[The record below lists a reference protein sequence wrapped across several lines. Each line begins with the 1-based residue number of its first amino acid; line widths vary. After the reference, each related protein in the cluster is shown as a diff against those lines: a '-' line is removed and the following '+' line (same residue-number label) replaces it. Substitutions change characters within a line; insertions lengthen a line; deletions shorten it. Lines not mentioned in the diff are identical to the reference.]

1 MSAHIPK
8 LFYQRVLCDAL
19 ALAFQELQTVLKSD
33 QLTSKESE
41 KIIHGLREI
50 EGVFNFMQQPG
61 LAGLLAAIREA
72 CQKYPD
78 HKESTPLFQ
87 TIDEII
93 AKLFF
98 FLGEV
103 SCGRKV
109 MAYQLRPILQQ
120 LRPYLVDHAITPA
133 CLLSLDLLDLSRA
146 EVMLNQIPVDTSKA
160 IVSTEEVEQ
169 ALLELLR
176 AEPESENLYRAVEV
190 IFSAIT
196 EICLRHPELVQ
207 RCYWAAAQ
215 RFVELMMHNL
225 AIDLPRSKKILSSLV
240 RSIRQRSET
249 MWPALPDNL
258 VKEILFQL
266 SETDVDG
273 NGEILDEWFQI
284 NAQLGGSAIPW
295 EALPD
300 ARDLIS
306 LLNKI
311 DAVIEL
317 ISLPDI
323 SQVHDDL
330 NEISNIFGHVPYVV
344 DAKKLFFESINTW
357 LVKDDLMVII
367 HLMGLKECLAI
378 ALKHRHLQSVSERV
392 ITVVREIQL
401 FKSSDATARQSH
413 HDHLTQIAFYAMWP
427 SSVVVLKTTLLSWL
441 TENEL
446 QLDPLLAL
454 HDSRAIAELIQRGL
468 PPVRAAL
475 LLLGDADG
483 VSKVDSLAWFG
494 SAQQPQEAGG
504 TEIDVSELVELWV
517 RLYLH
522 IDSQLSHL
530 AVECDIPSYLVTGM
544 ESVESQNT
552 LATDVQVDATLN
564 TELNTEL
571 NVELNTTL
579 HSTLKDIFML
589 EAKDRLSVLRFLVT
603 QFSLSESELLP
614 SHAAIEAHALAGSSA
629 TVGDY
634 AMQQLAS
641 ALENL
646 IERVIVLAADQQHA
660 YLPELIESIDALE
673 KQLYLYG
680 GEQSVEVNS
689 LSNFTPE
696 SPSIAVAEPI
706 QPAQVAVLE
715 LSQHLLHH
723 EPQQSLQ
730 PLPPLH
736 AYELPL
742 QETSALIHDIPQIE
756 LGDSEPSPSLSI
768 DEFDYS
774 ASSDPVDPELH
785 LIFCEEAAELLPQLE
800 SLLSQWVDS
809 PGDTSL
815 PAGLLRLLHT
825 LKGSS
830 RMAGQLTL
838 GEAIHEFEH
847 SVSQLAQQG
856 PVESAAIAL
865 LQAEVHQ
872 LLIDVGL
879 IKDDTVQSVGNFSD
893 AVADTRSSIADRP
906 AAKVTVAPTKLRID
920 LLEHASGSVAELLV
934 NAVRST
940 DDLRQQKQLV
950 ADLADNLSRL
960 RTQLRELELQS
971 EASISSQSAPRA
983 SGFDPLEF
991 DRYTRLQ
998 ELTRMTAESMAD
1010 LTGVQRSLAH
1020 QIDASLT
1027 MLVAQTRHA
1036 RSLQSDLYRAST
1048 QAFSTVENRFRQ
1060 LVRQVAVQVGRD
1072 VRFELDG
1079 GQLEI
1084 DRAHLESLNGPLSHL
1099 VRNAIVHGIEP
1110 AEERD
1115 AMGKPRQGS
1124 VLIKLSEQGAEL
1136 RLQVSDDGRGLNFV
1150 RIREQAIA
1158 NGLLSPNAESDS
1170 DSLTQLIFESGF
1182 STAEQV
1188 TGLAGR
1194 GIGMDAVK
1202 ATIVAMGG
1210 AIKIESQSGLG
1221 TSVIMALPKS
1231 SSTQKILLVSDANQK
1246 IALPSTMVQQ
1256 VLTMT
1261 LASAKQSMA
1270 EGFMVWQDKKIALCA
1285 LSDLI
1290 REPTVTHSAA
1300 DRISFLILHQLDDW
1314 IAVKVGEVHGH
1325 HEVVVKPPGPQLASV
1340 PGLMGAAML
1349 PDGDILLVMNLLQLH
1364 AHAVSNPFTRSISTP
1379 IVPEHVPPLVLVV
1392 DDSLTV
1398 RRVSQRM
1405 LEKHGYGVALA
1416 RHGAHALELLSQ
1428 LSPAA
1433 VLLDIEMPTMDGFEL
1448 LSRLR
1453 SDERFRALPVAMITS
1468 RMAER
1473 HRLHAMQL
1481 GANAYFG
1488 KPYREQEL
1496 LEWLAQCAPVKKLT
1510 TPNNHTDHNRPLT
1523 STV

>member
-1 MSAHIPK
+1 MSSHIPK

-19 ALAFQELQTVLKSD
+19 ALAFQEIQTALTSD
-33 QLTSKESE
+33 QVTSKESE

-78 HKESTPLFQ
+78 HKESTLLFQ

-109 MAYQLRPILQQ
+109 MAYQLRPILHQ
-120 LRPYLVDHAITPA
+120 LRPYLVDNAITPA

-176 AEPESENLYRAVEV
+176 AEPESESLYRAVEV

-225 AIDLPRSKKILSSLV
+225 AVDLPRSKKILSSLV

-249 MWPALPDNL
+249 MLPALPDNL

-266 SETDVDG
+266 AETDVDG
-273 NGEILDEWFQI
+273 NGQIFDEWFQI

-323 SQVHDDL
+323 SQMHAEL
-330 NEISNIFGHVPYVV
+330 NEISNLLERVPYIV
-344 DAKKLFFESINTW
+344 DSKKLFFESINPW
-357 LVKDDLMVII
+357 LGKDDLTVILY
-367 HLMGLKECLAI
+367 LMSLKECI
-378 ALKHRHLQSVSERV
+378 ALALKDRHLQSASERV
-392 ITVVREIQL
+392 ITVIKEIQL
-401 FKSSDATARQSH
+401 FKSSDAIASQSL
-413 HDHLTQIAFYAMWP
+413 HDHLTQIAFYAMRP

-446 QLDPLLAL
+446 QLDPLLAM
-454 HDSRAIAELIQRGL
+454 HDSRAIAELIQRVL

-475 LLLGDADG
+475 LFLGDADG
-483 VSKVDSLAWFG
+483 VSKVDSLARFG
-494 SAQQPQEAGG
+494 SAQPLHESEGA
-504 TEIDVSELVELWV
+504 EIDVSELVELWTG
-517 RLYLH
+517 LCLH
-522 IDSQLSHL
+522 IDSQLSKL
-530 AVECDIPSYLVTGM
+530 AVECDIPSYLATGM
-544 ESVESQNT
+544 QSVERQIPSV
-552 LATDVQVDATLN
+552 ADVQFDETHNATLN
-564 TELNTEL
+564 TALNTAP
-571 NVELNTTL
+571 NT
-579 HSTLKDIFML
+579 TLKDIFML

-680 GEQSVEVNS
+680 DEQSAGANS

-696 SPSIAVAEPI
+696 SPSIAAAEPI

-809 PGDTSL
+809 PGDTYL

-838 GEAIHEFEH
+838 GKAIHEFEH
-847 SVSQLAQQG
+847 SVSQLAQQR

-865 LQAEVHQ
+865 LQTEVHQ

-879 IKDDTVQSVGNFSD
+879 IKDDTVKSVGNFSD

-906 AAKVTVAPTKLRID
+906 ATKAAVAPTKLRVD
-920 LLEHASGSVAELLV
+920 LLERASGSVAELLV

-950 ADLADNLSRL
+950 IDLADNLSRL

-1060 LVRQVAVQVGRD
+1060 LARQVAVEVGRD

-1115 AMGKPRQGS
+1115 AMGKPRQGL

-1136 RLQVSDDGRGLNFV
+1136 RLQVSDDGRGLNFI

-1158 NGLLSPNAESDS
+1158 HGLLSPNAESNS

-1261 LASAKQSMA
+1261 LANAKQAMA
-1270 EGFMVWQDKKIALCA
+1270 EGFMLWQDKKIALCA

-1290 REPTVTHSAA
+1290 REPTVTHSAT

-1405 LEKHGYGVALA
+1405 LEKHGYSVALA
-1416 RHGAHALELLSQ
+1416 RHGAHALDLLSQ

-1496 LEWLAQCAPVKKLT
+1496 LEWLAQCAPVKNLT
-1510 TPNNHTDHNRPLT
+1510 TSNNRSDHNQTLI

>member
-1 MSAHIPK
+1 
-8 LFYQRVLCDAL
+8 
-19 ALAFQELQTVLKSD
+19 
-33 QLTSKESE
+33 
-41 KIIHGLREI
+41 
-50 EGVFNFMQQPG
+50 MQQSS
-61 LAGLLAAIREA
+61 LAGLLVAIRAA

-78 HKESTPLFQ
+78 HNESAALFKK
-87 TIDEII
+87 IDEIF

-103 SCGRKV
+103 SFGRKV
-109 MAYQLRPILQQ
+109 MAYQLLPIWQQ
-120 LRPYLVDHAITPA
+120 LRPYLVDSAITPA
-133 CLLSLDLLDLSRA
+133 CLLSLDLLNLSRA
-146 EVMLNQIPVDTSKA
+146 DGISSLITANASKA
-160 IVSTEEVEQ
+160 ITSTEDVEQ

-176 AEPESENLYRAVEV
+176 AETESENLHRAVEV

-207 RCYWAAAQ
+207 RCYWSVAR
-215 RFVELMMHNL
+215 RFVELMRHNL
-225 AIDLPRSKKILSSLV
+225 AIDLPRSKKILSTMV
-240 RSIRQRSET
+240 RAIRQRSET
-249 MWPALPDNL
+249 MWPALPDSL
-258 VKEILFQL
+258 VKEILYQL
-266 SETDVDG
+266 AETAVDG
-273 NGEILDEWFQI
+273 DDQAVGFQI
-284 NAQLGGSAIPW
+284 NAQLSGPAIPW

-300 ARDLIS
+300 ARDLIN

-311 DAVIEL
+311 DAVMAL
-317 ISLPDI
+317 IPLQDI
-323 SQVHDDL
+323 NQVHAEL
-330 NEISNIFGHVPYVV
+330 NEISNLLERIPTIA
-344 DAKKLFFESINTW
+344 DSKTLFFESITPW
-357 LVKDDLMVII
+357 LGKDDLMVII
-367 HLMGLKECLAI
+367 HLMGLKECIAI
-378 ALKHRHLQSVSERV
+378 GLKDRHVESVSERV
-392 ITVVREIQL
+392 ITVINEIQL
-401 FKSSDATARQSH
+401 IKSSDAISSEFH
-413 HDHLTQIAFYAMWP
+413 HDHLAKIAFYALRP
-427 SSVVVLKTTLLSWL
+427 SSLVALKTTLLSWL

-446 QLDPLLAL
+446 QLDPLLAM
-454 HDSRAIAELIQRGL
+454 HDSRAIAELIQRVL

-475 LLLGDADG
+475 LFLGDADG
-483 VSKVDSLAWFG
+483 VSKVDSLARFG
-494 SAQQPQEAGG
+494 SAQLLHETGDA
-504 TEIDVSELVELWV
+504 EIDVSELVELWAG
-517 RLYLH
+517 LCLH

-530 AVECDIPSYLVTGM
+530 ALECEIPPYLATGMQPVERQIPSM
-544 ESVESQNT
+544 
-552 LATDVQVDATLN
+552 ADVQFDETVNVTLN
-564 TELNTEL
+564 TPLATPL
-571 NVELNTTL
+571 AAPLNTTPN
-579 HSTLKDIFML
+579 TALKDIFML

-629 TVGDY
+629 TVGHR

-660 YLPELIESIDALE
+660 YLPELIDTIDALE
-673 KQLYLYG
+673 KQLHIHD
-680 GEQSVEVNS
+680 GEQSAEANS
-689 LSNFTPE
+689 FSNFTPE
-696 SPSIAVAEPI
+696 SPFIVVAEPI
-706 QPAQVAVLE
+706 QAVQATVHE
-715 LSQHLLHH
+715 LSQHPLNH
-723 EPQQSLQ
+723 EPLLSLQ
-730 PLPPLH
+730 PLH

-742 QETSALIHDIPQIE
+742 QETSALIHDISLIE
-756 LGDSEPSPSLSI
+756 LDDSEPSPSLSI

-800 SLLSQWVDS
+800 SLLTEWVDS
-809 PGDTSL
+809 PGDASL

-830 RMAGQLTL
+830 RMAGELTL

-847 SVSQLAQQG
+847 RVSQLAQQR

-865 LQAEVHQ
+865 LQTEVHQ

-879 IKDDTVQSVGNFSD
+879 VKDDTAQPVENSSD
-893 AVADTRSSIADRP
+893 AVADTSSSFADKP
-906 AAKVTVAPTKLRID
+906 AAKVTVAPTKLRAD
-920 LLEHASGSVAELLV
+920 LLERASGSVAELLV

-950 ADLADNLSRL
+950 VDLADNLSRL

-971 EASISSQSAPRA
+971 ETSISSQSAPRA

-1010 LTGVQRSLAH
+1010 LMGVQRSLAH

-1048 QAFSTVENRFRQ
+1048 QAFSSIENRFRQ
-1060 LVRQVAVQVGRD
+1060 LVRQVAMEVGRD

-1110 AEERD
+1110 TEERSS
-1115 AMGKPRQGS
+1115 MGKPKQGL
-1124 VLIKLSEQGAEL
+1124 VLMKLSEQGAEL

-1158 NGLLSPNAESDS
+1158 RGLLSANAEPDS

-1210 AIKIESQSGLG
+1210 AIKVESQSGLG

-1231 SSTQKILLVSDANQK
+1231 SSTQKIVLVSDAHQK
-1246 IALPSTMVQQ
+1246 IALPSAMVQQ

-1261 LASAKQSMA
+1261 SANAKQAMA
-1270 EGFMVWQDKKIALCA
+1270 EGFLLWQDKKIALCA

-1290 REPTVTHSAA
+1290 REPTVTHSAS

-1364 AHAVSNPFTRSISTP
+1364 AHAVSNPFARSIPST

-1405 LEKHGYGVALA
+1405 LEKQGYGVALA

-1428 LSPAA
+1428 ISPAA

-1453 SDERFRALPVAMITS
+1453 SDERFRELPVAMITS

-1473 HRLHAMQL
+1473 HRQHAMHL

-1488 KPYREQEL
+1488 KPYREHEL

-1510 TPNNHTDHNRPLT
+1510 TPDNRTNHNQTLT